1 MKPIRRGEVHLVSL
15 APVRGRERAG
25 RRPVL
30 VVSSDAVNARPLVV
44 VVVVGTDGRHIPRDY
59 PSNVRVP
66 PAESGLPRETVFL
79 GFQVRSLDP
88 SRFADPRTGEPAAR
102 GTLPPSRMRRV
113 DEALRRVLAL
123 QGEYGTRPL

>member
-1 MKPIRRGEVHLVSL
+1 VKGIRRGEVHFVALD
-15 APVRGRERAG
+15 PVRGREQAG

-30 VVSSDAVNARPLVV
+30 VVSSDAVNAQPLVV
-44 VVVVGTDGRHIPRDY
+44 VVIVGTDGRRVARDY

-66 PAESGLPRETVFL
+66 AGEAGLPRETVFL

-88 SRFADPRTGEPAAR
+88 SRFLDPRTGEPSPV
-102 GTLPPSRMRRV
+102 GCLPPSRMRRA

-123 QGEYGTRPL
+123 